1 MRMEWSTKHHEGET
15 WILDPRKLSSF
26 RSLFPPVQFNSTRT
40 CYEAPQTHN
49 PQTQT
54 EMKYLNSLKLAAA
67 VLLLVT
73 TVSVLAQPAPG
84 GPGGPGGRGGGRGG
98 FFGPPLPPEQQALVD
113 KINTEL
119 AAENLAVAAAS
130 SNLVAASF
138 ITPKDTAKIT
148 EANNAL
154 AKAREVWATK
164 ASTLFTK
171 IQSSD
176 TKLSEEA
183 IARLV
188 ATASGRGGRGGG
200 FGGPGTRPR
209 GGGPGGPP
217 PP

>member
-1 MRMEWSTKHHEGET
+1 
-15 WILDPRKLSSF
+15 
-26 RSLFPPVQFNSTRT
+26 
-40 CYEAPQTHN
+40 
-49 PQTQT
+49 
-54 EMKYLNSLKLAAA
+54 MKYLKSLKLAAA
-67 VLLLVT
+67 LSLLVT

-84 GPGGPGGRGGGRGG
+84 GPDGPGGPGGRGGRGGGRGG

-119 AAENLAVAAAS
+119 AAENLAVATAS

-138 ITPKDTAKIT
+138 ITPKDAAKIT
-148 EANNAL
+148 AANNAL
-154 AKAREVWATK
+154 AKAREAWATK

-200 FGGPGTRPR
+200 FGGPGGRGPR

>member
-1 MRMEWSTKHHEGET
+1 
-15 WILDPRKLSSF
+15 
-26 RSLFPPVQFNSTRT
+26 
-40 CYEAPQTHN
+40 
-49 PQTQT
+49 
-54 EMKYLNSLKLAAA
+54 
-67 VLLLVT
+67 
-73 TVSVLAQPAPG
+73 
-84 GPGGPGGRGGGRGG
+84 
-98 FFGPPLPPEQQALVD
+98 LPPEQQALVD

-119 AAENLAVAAAS
+119 AAENLAVATAS

-138 ITPKDTAKIT
+138 ITPKDAAKIT
-148 EANNAL
+148 AANNAL

-200 FGGPGTRPR
+200 FGGPGGRGPR